1 MYKANLGE
9 NELEILL
16 ELLKLI
22 SEIDGNV
29 TYDEMDMIYQ
39 LKMNYGIQDYKYK
52 NYTQYDIRRFFED
65 MNETDVLN
73 ILTKNGDEAVIEGIK
88 SHLENKL
95 KTKIDIDYNYQ
106 GAGFGFNIDKYS
118 ILTKLK

>member
-1 MYKANLGE
+1 MK
-9 NELEILL
+9 ITF
-16 ELLKLI
+16 K
-22 SEIDGNV
+22 
-29 TYDEMDMIYQ
+29 
-39 LKMNYGIQDYKYK
+39 YGRKKHNIVFQTSTSR
-52 NYTQYDIRRFFED
+52 YTDI
-65 MNETDVLN
+65 N

>member
-1 MYKANLGE
+1 MKITFKLG
-9 NELEILL
+9 NEKHNMIFQTSTSRSTD
-16 ELLKLI
+16 I
-22 SEIDGNV
+22 V
-29 TYDEMDMIYQ
+29 TIAKTSKD
-39 LKMNYGIQDYKYK
+39 L
-52 NYTQYDIRRFFED
+52 
-65 MNETDVLN
+65 DVLD

>member
-1 MYKANLGE
+1 MK
-9 NELEILL
+9 ITF
-16 ELLKLI
+16 K
-22 SEIDGNV
+22 
-29 TYDEMDMIYQ
+29 
-39 LKMNYGIQDYKYK
+39 YGRKKHNIVFQ
-52 NYTQYDIRRFFED
+52 TSTSRHTDIITLAKTSND
-65 MNETDVLN
+65 LDVLN